1 MDTREKWDRAA
12 RFYDIFTAPM
22 DAMGLEKWRKTLFST
37 IPEGFILEVG
47 VGTGKNI
54 EFYPEGNREYS
65 GIDISQKMLD
75 RAELKAKK
83 HGKKVDLA
91 RMNAENMQLPAGKF
105 NCVVAS
111 CVFCSV
117 PDPVKGLE
125 EVRRVLKYDGVV
137 LFLEHMRPQNR
148 MLVRVFNAL
157 NPITSGLFGFNIN
170 RNTIENIK
178 TAGFEILEER
188 NLLFDIFKFIKAR
201 PAR

>member
-1 MDTREKWDRAA
+1 MDTRKKWDRTA

-22 DAMGLEKWRKTLFST
+22 DAMGLVKWRKMLFSE
-37 IPEGFILEVG
+37 IPEGFILEIG

-54 EFYPEGNREYS
+54 EFYPERNRKYFC
-65 GIDISQKMLD
+65 IDISRKMLD
-75 RAELKAKK
+75 RAELKARK
-83 HGKKVDLA
+83 HGKKVDLV
-91 RMNAENMQLPAGKF
+91 RMDAENMQLPAGKF
-105 NCVVAS
+105 NCIVAS

-137 LFLEHMRPQNR
+137 LFLEHMRPKNR
-148 MLVRVFNAL
+148 MLGRVFDAL

-170 RNTIENIK
+170 RKTVENIK
-178 TAGFEILEER
+178 AAGFEILEER
-188 NLLFDIFKFIKAR
+188 NLLLDIFRLIRAR